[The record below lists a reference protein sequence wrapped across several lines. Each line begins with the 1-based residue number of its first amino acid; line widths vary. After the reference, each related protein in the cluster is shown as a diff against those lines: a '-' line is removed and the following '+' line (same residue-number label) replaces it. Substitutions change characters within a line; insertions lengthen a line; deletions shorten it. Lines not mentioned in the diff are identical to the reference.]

1 MALAFAPPRGHLEAM
16 AESKAQRD
24 ARLKAALRDNL
35 KKRKALERAQ
45 DEARIEDGGLSAS
58 GGKGPE
64 AP

>member
-1 MALAFAPPRGHLEAM
+1 M